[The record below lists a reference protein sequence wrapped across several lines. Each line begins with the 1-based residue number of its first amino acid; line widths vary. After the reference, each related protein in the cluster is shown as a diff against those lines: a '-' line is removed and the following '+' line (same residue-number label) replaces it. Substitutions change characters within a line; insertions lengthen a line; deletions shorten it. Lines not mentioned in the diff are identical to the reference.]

1 MYYMRVQNTLS
12 KRENIIVTI
21 RISPKDLDEID
32 KICKKY
38 SELNRSSIIRIAIRN
53 FLQQTSKTALKR
65 FKKLRQEK

>member
-1 MYYMRVQNTLS
+1 MRVQNTLS